1 MEITKF
7 YEQQYKFMHVDFS
20 EILLREI
27 PGKIDMLRE
36 SIHSFVFNIYL
47 FSNFN

>member
-7 YEQQYKFMHVDFS
+7 YEQYKFMHVDFS

-36 SIHSFVFNIYL
+36 TCK
-47 FSNFN
+47 